1 MSNALVP
8 SDRRTR
14 TDLSIDE
21 DETLKVEVKKFSIEE
36 MDEILYMATLRAEA
50 NAELRL
56 VSKKG

>member
-14 TDLSIDE
+14 TDLRINE
-21 DETLKVEVKKFSIEE
+21 DETFKVEVKKFSIEE
-36 MDEILYMATLRAEA
+36 MDEILYMAMLRAEA

-56 VSKKG
+56 VSKEE

>member
-14 TDLSIDE
+14 TDLRIDE
-21 DETLKVEVKKFSIEE
+21 DETFKVEVRKFSIEE
-36 MDEILYMATLRAEA
+36 MDEILYMATLRAEV

-56 VSKKG
+56 VTKEL

>member
-14 TDLSIDE
+14 TDLRIDE
-21 DETLKVEVKKFSIEE
+21 DETFKVEVRKFSIEE

-56 VSKKG
+56 VTKEL